1 MLADVATLR
10 VRELGDYIREQR
22 RGAQI
27 SLRQLARQ
35 AGVSNP
41 YLSQIERGLRKPSA
55 EILQQIARALRISA
69 EALYVQAGIL
79 EERPG
84 DTSTQDAITRD
95 GAISERQKQVLLEI
109 YDSFRRENEMRAPA
123 SGLPADADLGVTEAG
138 TGEWAVEACGVIDA
152 VEAERVLGEADMA
165 AAELADQ
172 ALIAPPAG
180 AAAAKRPSGGTK
192 RRTDGREV
200 HSGRPADRRAG
211 AKGQVRRSGRR
222 RLRPGRSRGRVDN
235 GAGCRRYPDCRGPGV
250 AESGGPR
257 AGRPGALDAVG
268 GHRSAGQDGPHAA
281 PSSRRIR
288 ARRFR
293 CRPGL

>member
-1 MLADVATLR
+1 MATLR

-84 DTSTQDAITRD
+84 DTSAQDAITRD

-109 YDSFRRENEMRAPA
+109 YDSFRRENKMRAPA

-138 TGEWAVEACGVIDA
+138 TVEWAVEAVEAGVIDA
-152 VEAERVLGEADMA
+152 VEAERVLNEADMA

-172 ALIAPPAG
+172 ALIASPAG

-192 RRTDGREV
+192 RRTDG
-200 HSGRPADRRAG
+200 
-211 AKGQVRRSGRR
+211 AKSTQAGRR
-222 RLRPGRSRGRVDN
+222 TGGQARKAKS
-235 GAGCRRYPDCRGPGV
+235 V
-250 AESGGPR
+250 AAAAADS
-257 AGRPGALDAVG
+257 D
-268 GHRSAGQDGPHAA
+268 RSAAEAG
-281 PSSRRIR
+281 
-288 ARRFR
+288 
-293 CRPGL
+293 